1 MSFVLNSPPTS
12 IEFIENFTHNQ
23 ESIEQIFVLDLNN
36 HLEANLISTLNTD
49 TIDDDESACSASGN
63 SIAKENFKTDIEP
76 GVQTS
81 TKQHGQ
87 QYCRTASAFKKQYST
102 TWTHE
107 SMWPI

>member
-36 HLEANLISTLNTD
+36 QLEANLTSTTN
-49 TIDDDESACSASGN
+49 TIDDDESACVGSN
-63 SIAKENFKTDIEP
+63 SIAKENYKTDIEP

-81 TKQHGQ
+81 TTQHGQ
-87 QYCRTASAFKKQYST
+87 QHCRTASAFKKQYST